1 MDKTREDMTAFRP
14 SPDVL
19 MRKVG
24 DEFVLVHMSRNQ
36 IFSLNPTAARLW
48 ELLTEGCSR
57 ADALAQLT
65 QEFDVPPE
73 TAAADADELL
83 RLLKQEGLLETDVP

>member
-1 MDKTREDMTAFRP
+1 MDETPEDMTFRP

-24 DEFVLVHMSRNQ
+24 DEFVLVHMGRNQ

-48 ELLTEGCSR
+48 ELLSEGCSQ
-57 ADALAQLT
+57 ADALARLT
-65 QEFDVPPE
+65 QEFDVNPE
-73 TAAADADELL
+73 TAAVDADALL
-83 RLLKQEGLLETDVP
+83 RSLKQEGLLETDVP